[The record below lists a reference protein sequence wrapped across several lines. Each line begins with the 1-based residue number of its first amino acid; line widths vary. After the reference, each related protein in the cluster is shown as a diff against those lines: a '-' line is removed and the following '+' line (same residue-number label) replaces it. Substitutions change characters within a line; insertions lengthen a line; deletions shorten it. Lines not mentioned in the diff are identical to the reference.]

1 MIARQSAPDS
11 KRLKT
16 MKEIVKLTLIA
27 SLLLISSF
35 HLSAEDRKNFIHKYK
50 HIAIR
55 EMERTGIPASI
66 TLAQGILESGCGKSE
81 LATKANNHFGIKCH
95 NWEGDTYTMDDDK
108 KNECFRKYKNAE
120 QSWIDHS
127 EFLTSRPRYAGLFN
141 LKSTDYK
148 AWAKGLKA
156 AGYATNPQYAD
167 LLIKIIEDE
176 ELYKYDRNVKHRI
189 HHPQV
194 PSISVEEFAKSI
206 SSQVR
211 PSNISYRNREEMRN
225 GIICIEAIAG
235 DSFEK
240 IAEYYG
246 IKLKKILQYNDKKD
260 TGLKPGE
267 MVYLKRKKTK
277 AARGYEFHRVKAGD
291 TLYDI
296 AQQYGI
302 RLKSVASYNYLYPD
316 SPLTEGEKIFLRKKA
331 DLL

>member
-1 MIARQSAPDS
+1 
-11 KRLKT
+11 

-27 SLLLISSF
+27 SLLLLSSF
-35 HLSAEDRKNFIHKYK
+35 HLSADDRKDFIRKYR

-81 LATKANNHFGIKCH
+81 LAVKANNHFGIKCH
-95 NWEGDTYTMDDDK
+95 NWEGDTYTMDDDA

-176 ELYKYDRNVKHRI
+176 ELHQYDRNIKHKV

-194 PSISVEEFAKSI
+194 PSISVEEFAESI
-206 SSQVR
+206 SSQFR
-211 PSNISYRNREEMRN
+211 PGNISYHNREEMRN
-225 GIICIEAIAG
+225 GILCIEAVAG

-240 IAEYYG
+240 IAKYYG

-260 TGLKPGE
+260 SSLKPGE

-291 TLYDI
+291 TLYGI

-302 RLKSVASYNYLYPD
+302 RLKNLAGYNYLYPD